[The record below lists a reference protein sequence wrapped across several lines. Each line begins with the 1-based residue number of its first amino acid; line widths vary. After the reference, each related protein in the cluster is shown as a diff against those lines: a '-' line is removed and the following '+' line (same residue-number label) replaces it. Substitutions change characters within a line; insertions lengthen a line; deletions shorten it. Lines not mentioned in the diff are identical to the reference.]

1 MMQDH
6 SPSKNSGDKPR
17 FDFTYFRP
25 IGRIALI
32 FFVGLSF
39 YLFVSTL
46 ILLLLTKPD
55 REVKVPDVVGKQ
67 FVDVCNGL
75 VRKGFRPEIRFQDVY
90 DITGGTILS
99 QYPEAGEIVY
109 EGGAIKLQVSRV
121 ALYVDVPNLTG
132 IELPFAVNKLRN
144 LHSHNRSV
152 SLATG
157 AITYIPSDKT
167 GENIVLDQSPKA
179 GEKVTPDRRINILVS
194 AGKIEGDMLMP
205 GITGQSIDLC
215 LDLLLSKGLSI
226 EEEVVETGLS
236 ERSGLVEGQK
246 PEKDAAIQRG
256 GSVRLKV
263 SYYKPIELLYRAYE
277 RVQYDI
283 SKGDDPGLYEAYV
296 EDDSPRRIAYSRVMR
311 PGDKMDFV
319 FHRNGNARVYILYNK
334 KKIKTLRFDAGEF

>member
-1 MMQDH
+1 MQDH

-67 FVDVCNGL
+67 FADVCNGL

-121 ALYVDVPNLTG
+121 AHMSMFRTSPESSSRSPSTNSEICTAIIVRCRLRPALLHTY
-132 IELPFAVNKLRN
+132 LPIKRAKISSWTKAPRPAK
-144 LHSHNRSV
+144 RSRP
-152 SLATG
+152 T
-157 AITYIPSDKT
+157 
-167 GENIVLDQSPKA
+167 
-179 GEKVTPDRRINILVS
+179 
-194 AGKIEGDMLMP
+194 
-205 GITGQSIDLC
+205 
-215 LDLLLSKGLSI
+215 
-226 EEEVVETGLS
+226 VV
-236 ERSGLVEGQK
+236 
-246 PEKDAAIQRG
+246 
-256 GSVRLKV
+256 
-263 SYYKPIELLYRAYE
+263 
-277 RVQYDI
+277 
-283 SKGDDPGLYEAYV
+283 
-296 EDDSPRRIAYSRVMR
+296 
-311 PGDKMDFV
+311 
-319 FHRNGNARVYILYNK
+319 
-334 KKIKTLRFDAGEF
+334 